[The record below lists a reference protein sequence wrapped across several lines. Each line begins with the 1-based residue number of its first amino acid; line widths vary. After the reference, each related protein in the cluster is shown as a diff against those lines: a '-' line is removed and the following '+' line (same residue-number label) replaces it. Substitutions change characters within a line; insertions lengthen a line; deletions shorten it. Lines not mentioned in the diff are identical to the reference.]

1 MTLVQEATEIDA
13 ATAVAVDDA
22 VLHVRNLTTEIKN
35 RAGTLRPVNEVSFD
49 VQRARALA
57 VIGESGSGKSA
68 LLKTILGL
76 QPAYAKVTGE
86 VLLDGR
92 DLLSLGKKER
102 AAMRGRDIAMVF
114 QDPLTALDP
123 VFTVEKQLTETL
135 RRHLGLGRASARQR
149 ALELLEAVHIPSPE
163 DRLRAYPF
171 ELSGGMRQ
179 RVVIAMALACEPG
192 LLLADEPTTAL
203 DVTVQAKVLKLI
215 REIQQERRMSM
226 ILVTHDLAVA
236 AQTADDVAV
245 MYGGRLVECGPVT
258 EVLRAPQH
266 PYTRGLLEANV
277 HPGQDHPPA
286 VIPGS
291 PPNLTRMPPGCAFA
305 PRCPAASAICWQE
318 RPQPQ
323 TVGARRWAA
332 CHHTSLQATAVSDA
346 RVAVEVAG

>member
-1 MTLVQEATEIDA
+1 MTLVQEATEIDVP
-13 ATAVAVDDA
+13 AVAADDA
-22 VLHVRNLTTEIKN
+22 VLQVRNLTTEIKN

-49 VQRARALA
+49 VTRARALA

-68 LLKTILGL
+68 LLKTILGVL
-76 QPAYAKVTGE
+76 PAYAKVTGE

-92 DLLSLGKKER
+92 NLLALRRKER
-102 AAMRGRDIAMVF
+102 EAMRGRDIAMVF

-135 RRHLGLGRASARQR
+135 RRHVGLGRSRARER

-163 DRLRAYPF
+163 ERLRAYPF

-203 DVTVQAKVLKLI
+203 DVTVQARVLKLI
-215 REIQQERRMSM
+215 RDIQQERQMTM

-236 AQTADDVAV
+236 AQVADDVAV
-245 MYGGRLVECGPVT
+245 MYGGRLVECGPVAD
-258 EVLRAPQH
+258 VLRAPQH

-277 HPGQDHPPA
+277 HPGQAHAPT
-286 VIPGS
+286 VIAGS
-291 PPNLTRMPPGCAFA
+291 PPNLTRLPPGCSFA
-305 PRCPAASAICWQE
+305 PRCTSATAVCWSE

-323 TVGARRWAA
+323 IVSADRWAA
-332 CHHTSLQATAVSDA
+332 CHHAAAQPVNIDTRHAAL
-346 RVAVEVAG
+346 EVAS